1 MAQGL
6 MLQVA
11 ARSGARAMAVVLVGL
26 VLVALNA
33 RAKPFLRHLRT
44 RTEGA
49 ATVEFAIIISV
60 FLMIVAG
67 IMDFGHAWYMQ
78 QVITNASREGARYGI
93 TYATDT
99 NGKRI
104 APSALSPS
112 IETYLKTNYKLTTS
126 LPSDAN
132 PSITP
137 GGAGLATGTRGSP
150 LEVTVTAKKTWFIIS
165 SFIPGLGSQ
174 KTLKASTVMLC
185 E

>member
-1 MAQGL
+1 MDQRL
-6 MLQVA
+6 MLQIA
-11 ARSGARAMAVVLVGL
+11 ARSGAMAVVIVLCVSL
-26 VLVALNA
+26 LVALSAGA
-33 RAKPFLRHLRT
+33 RHFLGRLSA

-60 FLMIVAG
+60 FLLIVAG

-93 TYATDT
+93 TYTTDSSG
-99 NGKRI
+99 NRI

-112 IETYLKTNYKLTTS
+112 ISDYLLNTYNLKNL
-126 LPSDAN
+126 LPSDAH
-132 PSITP
+132 PVITP
-137 GGAGLATGTRGSP
+137 GGTGLDTGTRGSP
-150 LEVTVTAKKTWFIIS
+150 LEVTITAKKTWFIIS
-165 SFIPGLGSQ
+165 SFIPGLGKQ